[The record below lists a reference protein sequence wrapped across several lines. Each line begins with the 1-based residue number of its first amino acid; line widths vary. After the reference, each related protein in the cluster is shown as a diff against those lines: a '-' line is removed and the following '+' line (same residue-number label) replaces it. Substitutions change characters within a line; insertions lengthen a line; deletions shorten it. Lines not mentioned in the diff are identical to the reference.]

1 MSYLIGPVSKT
12 RKIKTQFIIFWL
24 SLAHCEFVC
33 LLFPLFNYMTKIS
46 SVSLYTAM
54 FEDSHTTILMRDK
67 CFHSSALK
75 AYSGNKKMRFRVFF
89 NRCQKIPL
97 AILRKSLLSISRVD
111 KGFFSRSRLLLVL
124 CVL

>member
-24 SLAHCEFVC
+24 SLAHCGFIC

-75 AYSGNKKMRFRVFF
+75 AYSGNKNAIPRVFQQVSE
-89 NRCQKIPL
+89 NTSCDSTK
-97 AILRKSLLSISRVD
+97 KSFIHIESR
-111 KGFFSRSRLLLVL
+111 
-124 CVL
+124 